1 MSERV
6 SERSNQRDRIE
17 GAVVHQARSLDEPVS
32 IIERLLTANEAY
44 AAARSN
50 TGNPRP
56 LRRLAVVT
64 CMDARIDVF
73 AALGLHLGEAHV
85 IRNAGG
91 RVTDDVLRSLALS
104 SHVLGVDT
112 VVVMQHT
119 KCGVAGVSD
128 DQLRQM
134 TGADLEFFSFNDHA
148 AALHDDLDV
157 LTSTAYLGP
166 LRTVAGFVFDVET
179 GHLHD
184 VVRWERPERPD

>member
-1 MSERV
+1 MTEIA
-6 SERSNQRDRIE
+6 RI
-17 GAVVHQARSLDEPVS
+17 
-32 IIERLLTANEAY
+32 LTANEGY
-44 AAARSN
+44 AAARAN
-50 TGNPRP
+50 TGSPVP

-91 RVTDDVLRSLALS
+91 RVTEDVLRSLALS

-128 DQLRQM
+128 DQLRAM
-134 TGADLEFFSFNDHA
+134 TGAELDFHAFDDHA
-148 AALHDDLDV
+148 AALQEDIDL
-157 LTSTAYLGP
+157 LTSTPYLGV
-166 LRTVAGFVFDVET
+166 LRLIAGMVFDVES

-184 VVRWERPERPD
+184 VVRWER

>member
-1 MSERV
+1 MKE
-6 SERSNQRDRIE
+6 
-17 GAVVHQARSLDEPVS
+17 
-32 IIERLLTANEAY
+32 IERLLAANDAY

-73 AALGLHLGEAHV
+73 AALGLQLGEAHV

-91 RVTDDVLRSLALS
+91 RVTDDVLRSLAVS
-104 SHVLGVDT
+104 IHMLGVDA

-128 DQLRQM
+128 DELRHV
-134 TGADLEFFSFNDHA
+134 TGADLDFFAFDDHA
-148 AALHDDLDV
+148 KALRDDIDV
-157 LTSTAYLGP
+157 LTSTVYLGP

-179 GHLHD
+179 GQLHD
-184 VVRWERPERPD
+184 VVRWERPG